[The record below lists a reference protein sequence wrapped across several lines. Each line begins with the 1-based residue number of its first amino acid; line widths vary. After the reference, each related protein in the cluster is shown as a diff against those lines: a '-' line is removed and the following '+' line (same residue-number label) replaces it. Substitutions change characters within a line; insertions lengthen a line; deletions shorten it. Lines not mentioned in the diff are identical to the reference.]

1 MAEIIGIARPYAEA
15 VFDLAVAENELG
27 KWADLLAEMA
37 VIADNADMRRVI
49 TNPRMTDK
57 ALAQLFFAVM
67 RSPLDENAKNFV
79 RVLIKNDR
87 LGLLPQIRTMFD
99 ELKRAHEGVAEA
111 QILSAFPIS
120 DIDLNDFAGALQKH
134 FKRKVKPTLHIDK
147 ELIGGVKVIV
157 GDKVLDSS
165 MRAQLQSMAIALQ
178 SQSQS

>member
-1 MAEIIGIARPYAEA
+1 MAEIIGIARPYAKA
-15 VFDLAVAENELG
+15 LFDLAVAQNELG
-27 KWADLLAEMA
+27 KWADWLAEMA
-37 VIADNADMRRVI
+37 AIAAHADMRKVI
-49 TNPRMTDK
+49 ASPRMTDK
-57 ALAQLFFAVM
+57 TLAQLFLSVV

-99 ELKRAHEGVAEA
+99 ELKRAHEGVADA
-111 QILSAFPIS
+111 QILSAFPMS
-120 DIDLNDFAGALQKH
+120 DTDLNEFAGALQKH

-178 SQSQS
+178 SQA